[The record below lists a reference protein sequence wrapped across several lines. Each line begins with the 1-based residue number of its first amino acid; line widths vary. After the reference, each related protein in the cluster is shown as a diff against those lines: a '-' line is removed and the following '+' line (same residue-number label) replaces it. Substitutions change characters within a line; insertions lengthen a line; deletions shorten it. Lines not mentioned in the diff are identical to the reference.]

1 MLKKMHPKKLIGIA
15 FEVMIVA
22 VVAVFFAINSFRF
35 WEWTFPP
42 EQWYLAYLGFG
53 LTGGAAVGYLF
64 VFLWRAE
71 TSLRKTTA
79 LIMMLVCIV
88 GELIT
93 AGFGIQV
100 EIWKRAGYTLTQ
112 SDFDFMTLI
121 VQGLGFV
128 HAIAVIV
135 YYVGDQ
141 IAAMFGDED
150 GDGIPNYRDR
160 DYKPNKS
167 SNNRPQNA
175 PQRAQKPQ
183 NAPQQQ
189 QASQHTLSDFLR
201 VTGLTREQAQA
212 QYADRNAFMDFASGQ
227 FDYISGGNM
236 KRIHGELMNGNF
248 QKAGQR

>member
-22 VVAVFFAINSFRF
+22 VVAAFFAINSFRF

-53 LTGGAAVGYLF
+53 LTGGAAIGYLF

-160 DYKPNKS
+160 DYKPNKG
-167 SNNRPQNA
+167 SNNQPRTQARPVTVPNT
-175 PQRAQKPQ
+175 PQH
-183 NAPQQQ
+183 
-189 QASQHTLSDFLR
+189 SLDDFLR
-201 VTGLTREQAQA
+201 VSGLTREQARA
-212 QYADRNAFMDFASGQ
+212 QYADRDEFMNFASGQ